1 MGCSQSS
8 HTPVSPRHRR
18 VGLLKEQPRPAKKP
32 AAPDLLKT
40 ELEECIAWRED
51 GHKGHIGDIVTHM
64 GKHAYGIINAG
75 KGIGPSGKCPFA
87 SAEEVQLYFELCLR
101 IFKCWSDY
109 EMGSSEELDRDLY
122 AQFHCLSE
130 ILSFL
135 DFTAVTLPEEIATN
149 AQDLIQQVL
158 FPNVIMLAEKFDGD
172 IGAKT
177 WLHFGMQWHLENT
190 EAFQTALANVLDK
203 ADRLAPL
210 PRYWD
215 RSSLRPE
222 HVVMGCGLDIRDSDN
237 IFQLA
242 KDALK
247 RQDLRACDASGEDF
261 AAINM
266 CARSHLTQS
275 EVSSFQQ
282 LFDATLRKKYTRD
295 RKGGKVPDRLLVT
308 KGERIQNVKNWIE
321 YSQRRSHIKSA
332 LSKNDD
338 CLLSKIDGLKTAD
351 ILPDCD
357 KFRLDRGA
365 NEAWLFHGTN
375 DNAAEKIT
383 SGDFLVTLAGSN
395 AGTLYG
401 KGLYLAESVSKS
413 DEYTDENAYE
423 ERCMLVCRS
432 ALGFVNYN
440 DEANPDPNKLVK
452 SCTKGKYHC
461 VLGDRE
467 KLRDTFREIIVYDD
481 NQVYPEYVLWY
492 KRVYN

>member
-1 MGCSQSS
+1 MGY
-8 HTPVSPRHRR
+8 T
-18 VGLLKEQPRPAKKP
+18 
-32 AAPDLLKT
+32 
-40 ELEECIAWRED
+40 
-51 GHKGHIGDIVTHM
+51 GDMVTHM
-64 GKHAYGIINAG
+64 GKHAFAIIKAG

-87 SAEEVQLYFELCLR
+87 SAEEVQLYVELCLR
-101 IFKCWSDY
+101 IFTCWSDY
-109 EMGSSEELDRDLY
+109 DMGSSEELDRDLY

-135 DFTAVTLPEEIATN
+135 DFKAVTLPKEIATN

-158 FPNVIMLAEKFDGD
+158 FPKVIMLAEKFDGD
-172 IGAKT
+172 VGAKT
-177 WLHFGMQWHLENT
+177 WLHFGRQWHLENT
-190 EAFQTALANVLDK
+190 EEFQTALANVLDK

-222 HVVMGCGLDIRDSDN
+222 RVVKDCGLDIRDSDS

-242 KDALK
+242 KNALK
-247 RQDLRACDASGEDF
+247 RQVGACDASGKDF
-261 AAINM
+261 VAINM

-275 EVSSFQQ
+275 EISSFQQ

-295 RKGGKVPDRLLVT
+295 RKGDKVPDRLLVT
-308 KGERIQNVKNWIE
+308 GGDRIQNVQNWIE

-338 CLLSKIDGLKTAD
+338 GRLSKIDGLKTAD
-351 ILPDCD
+351 ILPDCN
-357 KFRLDRGA
+357 KFRLDCGA
-365 NEAWLFHGTN
+365 NEAWLFHGTI
-375 DNAAEKIT
+375 DSAAEKIT
-383 SGDFLVTLAGSN
+383 SGDFLVNLAGSN

-401 KGLYLAESVSKS
+401 KGLYLAESVSKA
-413 DEYTDENAYE
+413 DEYTYENAYE

-432 ALGFVNYN
+432 ALGFVKYN
-440 DEANPDPNKLVK
+440 DEANPDPNKCVRK
-452 SCTKGKYHC
+452 CTKGKYHC

-467 KLRDTFREIIVYDD
+467 KLRDTFREIIVYDHS
-481 NQVYPEYVLWY
+481 QVYPEYVLWY